1 MMPMLHSATRFASG
15 VQVTTIRIPAIL
27 ASMSSHRSRRAI
39 TAVLG
44 QPVVRRV
51 ALTHAIDDAA
61 DALVTLSLVGSLF
74 FSVSLDASRGR
85 ILLYLILTAAP
96 LALVAPVVG
105 PALDRLGVG
114 YRWLIAASQLTR
126 AVLAL
131 LLSASLLS
139 LALYPLV
146 FGILLSRKAY
156 SLGKTALVAHLVP
169 ERGGLMAASGHL
181 ARTGTIAGGVG
192 TALGGVLIATVGTPW
207 LPVAAA
213 VGYVIAAMVSL
224 RIRATGARPT
234 IAEAVVRAE
243 TPAEVRLAMGAVAVL
258 HAAAG
263 ALTFLVA
270 FAIKRG
276 GGDAWIFAGALIAA
290 GLGSFA
296 GTYLASRLHH
306 SMSPQRVVLLT
317 LIGPGLVCAFGVA
330 TVGNSSVIVIATAIG
345 VGGSI
350 ATREMD
356 ALYGT
361 VPPLVRGRAISRSEL
376 VFQLANV
383 LGAALAVSL
392 LPGPRLG
399 FAAVALALLV
409 AGSVYASQVRLS
421 IRGEAGRWL
430 LRAGGSVDEPVEP
443 LPRTLVDEAVRC
455 VERNEFRAGVIV
467 ADSAIRVLEAQIGRV
482 AQQQR
487 APWTALEPFVQS
499 VVTGEVR
506 PGAAAAMAAIET
518 ADRIVGSSLGKLSPA
533 ATPRESP

>member
-1 MMPMLHSATRFASG
+1 
-15 VQVTTIRIPAIL
+15 
-27 ASMSSHRSRRAI
+27 
-39 TAVLG
+39 
-44 QPVVRRV
+44 
-51 ALTHAIDDAA
+51 
-61 DALVTLSLVGSLF
+61 
-74 FSVSLDASRGR
+74 
-85 ILLYLILTAAP
+85 
-96 LALVAPVVG
+96 
-105 PALDRLGVG
+105 
-114 YRWLIAASQLTR
+114 
-126 AVLAL
+126 
-131 LLSASLLS
+131 
-139 LALYPLV
+139 
-146 FGILLSRKAY
+146 
-156 SLGKTALVAHLVP
+156 
-169 ERGGLMAASGHL
+169 
-181 ARTGTIAGGVG
+181 
-192 TALGGVLIATVGTPW
+192 
-207 LPVAAA
+207 
-213 VGYVIAAMVSL
+213 
-224 RIRATGARPT
+224 
-234 IAEAVVRAE
+234 
-243 TPAEVRLAMGAVAVL
+243 
-258 HAAAG
+258 
-263 ALTFLVA
+263 
-270 FAIKRG
+270 
-276 GGDAWIFAGALIAA
+276 
-290 GLGSFA
+290 
-296 GTYLASRLHH
+296 
-306 SMSPQRVVLLT
+306 
-317 LIGPGLVCAFGVA
+317 
-330 TVGNSSVIVIATAIG
+330 
-345 VGGSI
+345 
-350 ATREMD
+350 MD

-409 AGSVYASQVRLS
+409 AGTVYASQVRLS